1 MSVQPSSS
9 RPTLVK
15 YETPVLLSEVKR
27 KKAMRDKKRTGL
39 GPQVSPQ
46 PEDVLY
52 SIIPPR
58 EYEEGGEKWVQFV
71 SSTPATRLDVIN
83 LQERLDSLLQ
93 ERQARETGICPV
105 REELYRQV
113 FEELIRQVTVNCA
126 ERGLLLLR
134 VRDELR
140 MTLDAYRSLY
150 ESSAAFGMRKALQ
163 AEQSKIEM
171 EAKIRALEREKEEL
185 KQQVEELESRCETIQ
200 EQEEERR
207 LEEEKKHNEE
217 VAFFRRTYQT
227 LTANLQTVCN
237 PTKT

>member
-1 MSVQPSSS
+1 MATT
-9 RPTLVK
+9 RTLLVK
-15 YETPVLLSEVKR
+15 YETPVLLSEVKH
-27 KKAMRDKKRTGL
+27 KKAMKDKKRAAAGQQA
-39 GPQVSPQ
+39 GPQ

-52 SIIPPR
+52 SVIPPR
-58 EYEEGGEKWVQFV
+58 EFEENGQQWVQYA
-71 SSTPATRLDVIN
+71 SSTPATRMDVIN
-83 LQERLDSLLQ
+83 LQEHLDSLLLD
-93 ERQARETGICPV
+93 RHARETGICPV

-113 FEELIRQVTVNCA
+113 FDEIIRQVTVNCA

-150 ESSAAFGMRKALQ
+150 ESSAAYGMRKALQ

-171 EAKIRALEREKEEL
+171 EARIHALEREKEEL
-185 KQQVEELESRCETIQ
+185 KQQVEELDSRCQAIMER
-200 EQEEERR
+200 EEERLAEAER
-207 LEEEKKHNEE
+207 KHNEE

-237 PTKT
+237 PTKA

>member
-1 MSVQPSSS
+1 MSSTACPS
-9 RPTLVK
+9 LVK
-15 YETPVLLSEVKR
+15 YDIPILHSEAKR
-27 KKAMRDKKRTGL
+27 RKELKDKKKVPL
-39 GPQVSPQ
+39 GPHIVPQ

-58 EYEEGGEKWVQFV
+58 EYQENGEKWVQFV

-83 LQERLDSLLQ
+83 LQERLDALLH

-113 FEELIRQVTVNCA
+113 FEEIIRQVTVNCA

-140 MTLDAYRSLY
+140 MTLDSYRSLY
-150 ESSAAFGMRKALQ
+150 ESSAAYGMRKALQ
-163 AEQSKIEM
+163 AEHSKLEM
-171 EAKIRALEREKEEL
+171 EAKIRVLEREKEEL
-185 KQQVEELESRCETIQ
+185 LRQVEELEARCEAIQ

-237 PTKT
+237 PAKP

>member
-1 MSVQPSSS
+1 MSNAS
-9 RPTLVK
+9 RATLVK

-27 KKAMRDKKRTGL
+27 RKAIKEKKKETL
-39 GPQVSPQ
+39 GPKIVPQ

-58 EYEEGGEKWVQFV
+58 EYEEGGERWVQFV

-83 LQERLDSLLQ
+83 LQERLDVLLQ
-93 ERQARETGICPV
+93 ERRARETGICPV

-140 MTLDAYRSLY
+140 MTFDAYRSLY
-150 ESSAAFGMRKALQ
+150 ESSAAYGMRKALQ

-171 EAKIRALEREKEEL
+171 EAKIRALEREREDL
-185 KQQVEELESRCETIQ
+185 KQKVDELEARCDAIR

-217 VAFFRRTYQT
+217 VSFFRRTYQT

-237 PTKT
+237 PTRTPT

>member
-1 MSVQPSSS
+1 MSATS

-27 KKAMRDKKRTGL
+27 KKALKDAKKKGQL
-39 GPQVSPQ
+39 GPQLAPQ

-58 EYEEGGEKWVQFV
+58 EYEEDAQKWVQFV

-83 LQERLDSLLQ
+83 LQEHLDALLK

-171 EAKIRALEREKEEL
+171 EARIRAMEREREEL
-185 KQQVEELESRCETIQ
+185 KQQVEELEARCEAIQ

-207 LEEEKKHNEE
+207 LEEEKKHNDE

-237 PTKT
+237 PAKT